1 VTSRA
6 PKVGVAVPVW
16 HGVEFV
22 AETLESVLRQRG
34 AELTVVV
41 SVDGGDEASVAA
53 CQPFL
58 ADPRVRLL
66 VQPRRLG
73 WVGNCSAALA
83 AAAARGVDYACLQP
97 HDDILE
103 HDYLVAL
110 LAAVE
115 ANPDA
120 AVVYSDI
127 QCFGTQDR
135 VIRQPT
141 IAGSPFERQLG
152 LLRDHFAAVAFRG
165 LTRASALRSIL
176 PMTGNP
182 CENFAVDTVWMA
194 RQALVGDLVRV
205 PHALYRKRYHANN
218 THMQW
223 FTWSCERRVTAWIR
237 HCLDMLAEALKASTT
252 PSERRLLHSVA
263 RMRLLQRATSTS
275 PYHDEIVDMNPL
287 ARARL
292 RSRFDV
298 AAARRADVGRPE
310 VSDRFRPRA
319 HAVSAAKRVLAWGKL
334 QDLVDP

>member
-1 VTSRA
+1 VTPPTPRIC
-6 PKVGVAVPVW
+6 VAVPVW
-16 HGVEFV
+16 HGAEFV
-22 AETLESVLRQRG
+22 AETLESVLGQRG
-34 AELTVVV
+34 AELTIVV
-41 SVDGGDEASVAA
+41 SVDGGDETSAAA

-83 AAAARGVDYACLQP
+83 AAAAEGVDYACLQP
-97 HDDILE
+97 HDDVLE
-103 HDYLVAL
+103 HDYLAAL
-110 LAAVE
+110 LAAAE

-127 QCFGTQDR
+127 QSFGTNDR

-165 LTRASALRSIL
+165 LTRVAALRSIL
-176 PMTGNP
+176 PMAGNP
-182 CENFAVDTVWMA
+182 CENFAADTVWMA
-194 RQALVGDLVRV
+194 RQALAGDLVRV
-205 PHALYRKRYHANN
+205 PRALYRKRYHANN
-218 THMQW
+218 THTQW
-223 FTWSCERRVTAWIR
+223 FAWSYERRITAWIR
-237 HCLDMLAEALKASTT
+237 HCLDMLAEALKASNT
-252 PSERRLLHSVA
+252 PSERRLLRGVA

-275 PYHDEIVDMNPL
+275 PYHEDLVDMNPL

-298 AAARRADVGRPE
+298 AAARRADVGPPE
-310 VSDRFRPRA
+310 TADRFRTRS
-319 HAVSAAKRVLAWGKL
+319 HAVSALKRILAWRQL
-334 QDLVDP
+334 QDLVDE